1 MSIAAEINFSE
12 LSNKPADS
20 VRKLQAAPNQTLL
33 VHRRGDE
40 EDLVLT
46 TARRAEEV
54 REVVSF
60 TTSLFVALMQH
71 SEQAR
76 ETIAELTPTVFPWVR
91 FLPPEDRAH
100 FVVELVEILE
110 ASNSLGTPAPVI
122 QLITEWKHTAEVWA
136 DPHLVEMFTRDRSLD
151 DDDEDVDEVPER
163 GDTTA

>member
-1 MSIAAEINFSE
+1 MPLAAEINFSE

-46 TARRAEEV
+46 TASRAEEV

-60 TTSLFVALMQH
+60 TTSLFVALIRH
-71 SEQAR
+71 SEEAR
-76 ETIAELTPTVFPWVR
+76 GMIAELTPTVFPWVR
-91 FLPPEDRAH
+91 FLPPEEREH
-100 FVVELVEILE
+100 FIVELVEILE
-110 ASNSLGTPAPVI
+110 ASNSLGTPAPVV

-136 DPHLVEMFTRDRSLD
+136 DPRLVETFTRDD
-151 DDDEDVDEVPER
+151 GEDDDEEVPEP
-163 GDTTA
+163 GDATA